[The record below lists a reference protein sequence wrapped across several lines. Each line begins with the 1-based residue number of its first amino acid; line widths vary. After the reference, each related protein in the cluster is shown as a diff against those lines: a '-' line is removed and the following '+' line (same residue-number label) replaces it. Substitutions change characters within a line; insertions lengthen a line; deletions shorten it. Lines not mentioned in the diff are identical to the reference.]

1 MLKNKLKIILVIVIT
16 AILVGGISGYA
27 TYNYLAKDIKYTKAD
42 GTETNLENSLN
53 ELYSLYNKEFKYIDR
68 VVAAKNET
76 SSYQSISNSKELEKG
91 KYFIIIVRSNRN
103 DSGAGNY
110 YTKETNPYGTLTGC
124 DNAEFLFLSRYG
136 GGYDGKGYSNQTTM
150 FYNCTLNEKKV
161 VTFTSEKTDDDTN
174 QVMFIFQI

>member
-1 MLKNKLKIILVIVIT
+1 M
-16 AILVGGISGYA
+16 A
-27 TYNYLAKDIKYTKAD
+27 T
-42 GTETNLENSLN
+42 
-53 ELYSLYNKEFKYIDR
+53 
-68 VVAAKNET
+68 KNET

-110 YTKETNPYGTLTGC
+110 TKETNPYGTLTGG
-124 DNAEFLFLSRYG
+124 DEAEFLLLSRYG
-136 GGYDGKGYSNQTTM
+136 EANDGKGYSNQTTM

-161 VTFTSEKTDDDTN
+161 VTFTSEATDDDTN

>member
-1 MLKNKLKIILVIVIT
+1 MKEQKGITLIILTITIVIT
-16 AILVGGISGYA
+16 SSITAYA
-27 TYNYLAKDIKYTKAD
+27 TYKYLAKDITYTKED
-42 GTETNLENSLN
+42 GTEIDLEKSLN

-110 YTKETNPYGTLTGC
+110 TKETNPYGTLTGC
-124 DNAEFLFLSRYG
+124 DEAEFLFLSRYG
-136 GGYDGKGYSNQTTM
+136 EGNDGKGYSNQTTM

-161 VTFTSEKTDDDTN
+161 VTFTSKKTDDDTN

>member
-1 MLKNKLKIILVIVIT
+1 LKNKIKITVILIITIIITSSIT
-16 AILVGGISGYA
+16 AYA

-68 VVAAKNET
+68 VVATKNET

-110 YTKETNPYGTLTGC
+110 TKETNPYGTLTGG
-124 DNAEFLFLSRYG
+124 DEAEFLFLSRYG
-136 GGYDGKGYSNQTTM
+136 EGNDGKGYSNQTTM

-161 VTFTSEKTDDDTN
+161 VTFTSEATDDDTN